1 MLKLDSHITCAYQ
14 WVRIHPDCSSSQ
26 CGGGG
31 KGGGWGWEGVGETGF
46 IFSDRHSEPQV
57 SRPAACRS
65 DQSAGVNSQPPV
77 ALAKPWEKPHGK
89 RIKAKYSNGR
99 CDRGHRTDW
108 IIAQQTLSVCQDTKK
123 KWPGPKEQGSWS
135 KKSWVPQFH
144 FWNFNSVSSFFFPNC
159 ASTTF
164 NPYLL
169 PWPQHLT
176 IKIRFV
182 IRTVYFRI
190 FNKPCCPGTSLVIQW
205 ALVQSLVK
213 KLDFISWN

>member
-1 MLKLDSHITCAYQ
+1 MTEWLSQNEILPVEDWALELLNKSSLLCKHFTIFFFFLQSFPSSWIAWVFIPWTQPLLFTTEERKTWMLKLDSHITCAYQ

-26 CGGGG
+26 CGGMGE
-31 KGGGWGWEGVGETGF
+31 GGGWGWEGVGETGF

-99 CDRGHRTDW
+99 CDQGHRTDC

-135 KKSWVPQFH
+135 KKSWVPP
-144 FWNFNSVSSFFFPNC
+144 VP
-159 ASTTF
+159 
-164 NPYLL
+164 
-169 PWPQHLT
+169 
-176 IKIRFV
+176 
-182 IRTVYFRI
+182 
-190 FNKPCCPGTSLVIQW
+190 SL
-205 ALVQSLVK
+205 
-213 KLDFISWN
+213 KL